1 MSIMQPKPRVDGSYV
16 YNPPRRKTTN
26 SNLPTKTYPMDSSNA
41 EANSWNTDPFLNEAV
56 KIMQNQGINPHDQFG
71 MGTMNSLYGGLRAG
85 QLPTTPSTP
94 TTTRGG
100 GSGGSSQQRALQA
113 MYNMWARPQ
122 DNTLIDAI
130 SRLAGDARTQGQD
143 ALSRLTA
150 GLAAQQNPYANSQS
164 PMPQVTGNPLAQY
177 MQANGAS
184 TAQADALQQ
193 MMAATAQQS
202 QAADQSYLG
211 QMRSAWD
218 AQQQARMSEAMQSGQ
233 VFDQSLA
240 NTVLG
245 LQYQERQRQQQAKDQ
260 LMMQILQT
268 AISNG
273 LDLSTFGGMFR

>member
-1 MSIMQPKPRVDGSYV
+1 MSIMQPQPRVDGGYV
-16 YNPPRRKTTN
+16 YNPPKKKASTTAKPLGSYYTTN
-26 SNLPTKTYPMDSSNA
+26 QELDA
-41 EANSWNTDPFLNEAV
+41 WNSDPILNETV
-56 KIMQNQGINPHDQFG
+56 RILQGQGVGMDGQQG
-71 MGTMNSLYGGLRAG
+71 MGAVNGAYSYLRANG
-85 QLPTTPSTP
+85 QQPTVPTTRPTTPGS
-94 TTTRGG
+94 GAG
-100 GSGGSSQQRALQA
+100 GSPQQRALQA

-150 GLAAQQNPYANSQS
+150 GLQAQQNPYGAAQV

-184 TAQADALQQ
+184 SAQADALQQ
-193 MMAATAQQS
+193 MMGATAQQT
-202 QAADQSYLG
+202 QAADQAYLA

-218 AQQQARMSEAMQSGQ
+218 AQQQARMSDAMQSGQ
-233 VFDQSLA
+233 AFDQSLA
-240 NTVLG
+240 NSVLG

-273 LDLSTFGGMFR
+273 LDLSKFGGLFK

>member
-1 MSIMQPKPRVDGSYV
+1 MSIMQPQPRVDGGYV
-16 YNPPRRKTTN
+16 YNPPKKKTN
-26 SNLPTKTYPMDSSNA
+26 SNVPSKFYPIDPTNA
-41 EANSWNTDPFLNEAV
+41 EANSWNTDPYLNETV
-56 KIMQNQGINPHDQFG
+56 RILQSQGVGMDGQQG
-71 MGTMNSLYGGLRAG
+71 MGAVNGAYSYLRANG
-85 QLPTTPSTP
+85 QQPTVPTTRPTTPGS
-94 TTTRGG
+94 GAG
-100 GSGGSSQQRALQA
+100 GSPQQRALQA
-113 MYNMWARPQ
+113 MYSMWARPQ

-150 GLAAQQNPYANSQS
+150 GLQAQQNPYASAQV

-193 MMAATAQQS
+193 MMGATAQQT
-202 QAADQSYLG
+202 QAADQAYLA

-218 AQQQARMSEAMQSGQ
+218 AQQQARLSDAMQSGQ
-233 VFDQSLA
+233 TFDQSLA
-240 NTVLG
+240 NSVLG

-273 LDLSTFGGMFR
+273 LDLSKFGGLFK